1 MNTQKRYEALERIQ
15 RQMIEWASFQPEGHF
30 KLYGSKEI
38 NECIQLVNKLVSE
51 TSLELMAEENQKL
64 SLYLSQDDGLNQ
76 SLGLSN
82 IN

>member
-1 MNTQKRYEALERIQ
+1 MNTQKRYEGLERIQ
-15 RQMIEWASFQPEGHF
+15 RQLIEWASFQPEGHF

-38 NECIQLVNKLVSE
+38 NECIQLANRLVSE
-51 TSLELMAEENQKL
+51 AALELMVEENQKMG
-64 SLYLSQDDGLNQ
+64 LYLSQDDGLNQ